1 MLVDPPLYLKVEYG
15 SGVKDLAALKR
26 EIEEVMRDKPIFTAT
41 FELLPPGTLPRY
53 EMKALFVRKAYEQTR

>member
-1 MLVDPPLYLKVEYG
+1 VE
-15 SGVKDLAALKR
+15 DLAALKR

-53 EMKALFVRKAYEQTR
+53 EMKALFVRKAYEQAR